1 MERHADANF
10 QLLGINT
17 GDDVPT
23 FKAGVEEHGLTWP
36 VFYQGMESTPIAD
49 LYQVMAY
56 PTIYVLDRHG
66 KIRSTNARGPGLDEL
81 VEELLAEG

>member
-1 MERHADANF
+1 MERHKDDDF

-17 GDDVPT
+17 GDDPET
-23 FKAGVEEHGLTWP
+23 FRAGVEEHGLTWP
-36 VFYQGMESTPIAD
+36 VFYQGMGATPIAE

-56 PTIYVLDRHG
+56 PTIFVLDRDG
-66 KIRSTNARGPGLDEL
+66 KIRSTGARGAGLDRL